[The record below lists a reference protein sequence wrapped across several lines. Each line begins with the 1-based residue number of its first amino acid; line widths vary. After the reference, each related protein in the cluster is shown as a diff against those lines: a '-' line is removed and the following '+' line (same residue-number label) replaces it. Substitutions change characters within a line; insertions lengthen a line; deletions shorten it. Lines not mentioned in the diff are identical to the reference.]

1 MKEYMMSMSAAALYD
16 GGWRS
21 KDGAWL
27 KDEYNLTDEE
37 VTELVN
43 GLYEIENDL
52 QGGTDHVRR
61 HRHALRWQTKRQDN
75 PEHP

>member
-21 KDGAWL
+21 TDGAWL

-37 VTELVN
+37 VTELVT

-52 QGGTDHVRR
+52 
-61 HRHALRWQTKRQDN
+61 
-75 PEHP
+75 